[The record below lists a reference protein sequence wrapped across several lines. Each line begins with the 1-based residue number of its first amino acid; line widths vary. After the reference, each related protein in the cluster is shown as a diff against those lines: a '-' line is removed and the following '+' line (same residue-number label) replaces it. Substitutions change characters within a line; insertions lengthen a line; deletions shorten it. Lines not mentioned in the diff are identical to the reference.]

1 MLLCPSP
8 PTSVAHPLPLPAAQS
23 LSPYPA
29 PQCFQNAKFDDPEP
43 SISVN
48 LTLASCGWP
57 TGHTGQGIRA
67 QVSSPAPRSL
77 WSPVREQ
84 GRPFFDSVSP
94 CDFRGVRVGAFVHS
108 ACCPPARSHRQGESL
123 LNNPGKGIPKPQ
135 ASPLQFLGPPA
146 APDPRSQ
153 VGTRLSG

>member
-1 MLLCPSP
+1 MLSCPSP
-8 PTSVAHPLPLPAAQS
+8 PTSVAHPLPLPAPQS

-29 PQCFQNAKFDDPEP
+29 PQGFQNAKLDDPEP

-57 TGHTGQGIRA
+57 TGHTAQGIRA

-77 WSPVREQ
+77 WGPVRKQ

-94 CDFRGVRVGAFVHS
+94 CDFRGMRVRAFVHS

-135 ASPLQFLGPPA
+135 PPHCSFWD
-146 APDPRSQ
+146 APSSPRSKK
-153 VGTRLSG
+153 SGWD